1 MNKKIKFLEKE
12 NQRYKEHNKENEEK
26 IKTEQKLTFNDNL
39 EKNFQL
45 KESILNFNENLN
57 HEKKKFREMIEE
69 KFYKEENLKIQID
82 DLKIKMNTLIREND
96 RLNLIFKEKF
106 KNFDIYEEIELKF
119 EKIIGENEELKEEIQ
134 IQKKQNTN
142 DNFWKKKYQY
152 LESVMNSVFNESRT
166 ALTKK

>member
-26 IKTEQKLTFNDNL
+26 IKTEQTLTFNDNL

-96 RLNLIFKEKF
+96 L
-106 KNFDIYEEIELKF
+106 LKLMF
-119 EKIIGENEELKEEIQ
+119 VQ
-134 IQKKQNTN
+134 
-142 DNFWKKKYQY
+142 F
-152 LESVMNSVFNESRT
+152 
-166 ALTKK
+166 